1 MKKRGVY
8 WWLLICFFKSVRVLK
23 KIESPAMFPLTS
35 FIMFSSTSIVVLLL
49 LISFTQAAILPD
61 STLGLTEIA
70 WSFEPAQI
78 YLGSPSILRLS
89 NGDILASADRFG
101 IGFQTRRNASIYLS
115 TDDGA
120 TWTFQSWVLDQYWSN
135 LFQLNVTSNDV
146 YLLGTA
152 TDGPAP
158 LKISKST
165 DQGKSWKQTTTIH
178 GGIKSNQSY
187 ETGPTPALIHNGVV
201 YRAVERLAPPFR
213 WGTDYQAV
221 VMYANVSSNLLDAD
235 SWTISKSLPF
245 NLSWIPTDWSPQP
258 QTPGYLE
265 GNMVVGPDGGI
276 VNVLRFNTRPYSGN
290 KAIIL
295 RFDSASNQFQ
305 FDSIVTLP
313 GGHTKFV
320 IRQDSKTGMYVTLS
334 NPNTIPNATDQRNIL
349 ALCTSTDLR
358 TWKERKV
365 LLNDDTGFS
374 LNMLDSVKYTGF
386 HYVDWQFDGKEDIIM
401 AVRTAY
407 RGAVSYHNSNR
418 LTYKKILNWRSL
430 RRDAVVEKEL

>member
-1 MKKRGVY
+1 M
-8 WWLLICFFKSVRVLK
+8 LLLPF
-23 KIESPAMFPLTS
+23 
-35 FIMFSSTSIVVLLL
+35 LLL
-49 LISFTQAAILPD
+49 LPLLQARPLTD
-61 STLGLTEIA
+61 STLGLTEID
-70 WSFEPAQI
+70 WSWEPSQI

-101 IGFQTRRNASIYLS
+101 TGFQTERNVSVYRS
-115 TDDGA
+115 TDDGK
-120 TWTFQSWVLDQYWSN
+120 TWTFQSWVQDQYWSN

-152 TDGPAP
+152 SDGPAP

-165 DQGKSWKQTTTIH
+165 DLGHTWKQTTTIH
-178 GGIKSNQSY
+178 GGIKTNQSY
-187 ETGPTPALIHNGVV
+187 ETGPTPALIHDGVI
-201 YRAVERLAPPFR
+201 YRAVERLSPPFR

-221 VMYANVSSNLLDAD
+221 VMYANVSSNLLVAD
-235 SWTISKSLPF
+235 SWTISISLPF
-245 NLSWIPTDWSPQP
+245 NLSWIPLDWSPQP
-258 QTPGYLE
+258 QTPGFLE
-265 GNMVVGPDGGI
+265 GNMVVAPDGGI

-295 RFDSASNQFQ
+295 RFDQTSNQFQ
-305 FDSIVTLP
+305 FDSIITLP

-320 IRQDSKTGMYVTLS
+320 IRRDYKTGVYVTLS
-334 NPNTIPNATDQRNIL
+334 NPNTVPNATDQRNIL

-374 LNMLDSVKYTGF
+374 FDMLDSIKFTGF
-386 HYVDWQFDGKEDIIM
+386 HYVDWQFDGEDDIIM

-418 LTYKKILNWRSL
+418 LTYKKILNWRSMIS
-430 RRDAVVEKEL
+430 DVVVENEL